1 MHSPDTLEE
10 HYLSIVYS
18 RPATTFTVQMIS
30 KCVITILRVCS
41 VGSTSLLPK
50 YDFASQANGTSR
62 KPNVAIW
69 RASSR
74 TARERRRLL
83 GEQATG

>member
-1 MHSPDTLEE
+1 M
-10 HYLSIVYS
+10 
-18 RPATTFTVQMIS
+18 
-30 KCVITILRVCS
+30 
-41 VGSTSLLPK
+41 GSTSLLPK